1 MADTTTQQEDTA
13 LVRADGV
20 VKRFPG
26 VLALSG
32 VDFALQPGEV
42 HCLVGE
48 NGAGKSTLIKV
59 LSGFYPPDEGV
70 VLVDGKPL
78 SPSTAA
84 AKAAGIATIHQE
96 HNLVPFLSVAEN
108 VLLGEWSD
116 RFGLVSQRN
125 LHERAKKA
133 LEQVAPRIS
142 LSRTAQSLSAA
153 DGQLVEVA
161 RALAQDARVVIMDE
175 PTTALADRDVE
186 RLFDLV
192 RKLRDSGLALLYVS
206 HKMEEIFELAD
217 RVTVLRDGATVA
229 SDDVSQFDTRELVRL
244 MVGEDVEMYSAS
256 EHEAGEVVLEAR
268 NISRQGVLSN
278 VDIELR
284 AGEILGLAGLVG
296 AGRSELARCLFGA
309 DPLEAGEVYVDGQ
322 RITLR
327 NPYDAIQAGIG
338 LVPEERKQQAIISG
352 MSVRENI
359 SLSLLDRIASY
370 GVVRRQEEVDV
381 AERYIND
388 LDVRTPTMESP
399 IGGLSGGNQQKAIIA
414 RWLAREPR
422 VLILDEPTKGI
433 DVGAKAE
440 IHRLIEKLARSG
452 VAVLLISSEL
462 PELLALADRIAV
474 MRSGR
479 LVATLDREE
488 ADKESVMSYAAA

>member
-1 MADTTTQQEDTA
+1 MAEVAAQQDTA
-13 LVRADGV
+13 LVRAEGV

-32 VDFALQPGEV
+32 VDFELQPSEV

-78 SPSTAA
+78 APSTTA

-108 VLLGEWSD
+108 VMLGEWSD
-116 RFGLVSQRN
+116 RFGLVSQAMVR
-125 LHERAKKA
+125 EKARRA
-133 LEQVAPRIS
+133 LERVAPRIS
-142 LSRTAQSLSAA
+142 LSQPAQSLSAA

-175 PTTALADRDVE
+175 PTTALADQDVE

-192 RKLRDSGLALLYVS
+192 RKLRDGGLALLYVS

-229 SDDVSQFDTRELVRL
+229 SDEVSQFDTSKLVKL

-268 NISRQGVLSN
+268 NISRQGVLSDVN
-278 VDIELR
+278 IELR

-309 DPLEAGEVYVDGQ
+309 DPIDAGEVYVDGE

-338 LVPEERKQQAIISG
+338 LVPEERKQQAIVGG

-370 GVVRRQEEVDV
+370 GVVRRTEEANLAD
-381 AERYIND
+381 RYIKD

-474 MRSGR
+474 MRAGQ
-479 LVATLDREE
+479 LVATLDGEE
-488 ADKESVMSYAAA
+488 ADKESVMSYATA